1 MFTARGWSYSDVRR
15 RRRHRGAIRVER
27 RRARPSVWLVTVG
40 VSVAIGAALIAMA
53 IFIPGLVAPVTQTEA
68 AGPTPAAAAQLALA
82 TVPPTLRPT
91 ERPTLVPTLAPTP
104 TAVPVPQP
112 PLLPEHRIL
121 SFYGNPLAKEM
132 GILGEVPADQML
144 KKLKQQIAAY
154 SASDPSR
161 PFVPALELVTPAAQG
176 WPGEDGL
183 YRARMKPEVINQ
195 VADWAEANDALLILD
210 VQIGLST
217 VPEEV
222 DALLPYLRRPYVH
235 LALDPEFAI
244 PSGHIPGEV
253 VGTLD
258 ASAVDGVVR
267 TLSEIVAAEH
277 LPPKVLI
284 IHRFTD
290 SMVTNAWAITRRDP
304 NVQIVVTMD
313 GFGPPALKLAQYRSY
328 VHDQGVQY
336 SGIKLF
342 YHHDD
347 PLLTPPEVLG
357 LDPSPDLVIYQ

>member
-1 MFTARGWSYSDVRR
+1 
-15 RRRHRGAIRVER
+15 
-27 RRARPSVWLVTVG
+27 VWLLTIS
-40 VSVAIGAALIAMA
+40 VSVAVGAALVA
-53 IFIPGLVAPVTQTEA
+53 IGVLGPGLVSPVQQTEA
-68 AGPTPAAAAQLALA
+68 AGPTPVAAGELALA
-82 TVPPTLRPT
+82 TLATQRPT
-91 ERPTLVPTLAPTP
+91 EKPIFTPTLAPTLAPTP
-104 TAVPVPQP
+104 TAQPVRLPA
-112 PLLPEHRIL
+112 LLPEHRIL
-121 SFYGNPLAKEM
+121 SYYGNPLAKGM
-132 GILGEVPADQML
+132 GILGEVPPDQML
-144 KKLKQQIAAY
+144 KRLKQQIAVYTAND
-154 SASDPSR
+154 ASR

-176 WPGEDGL
+176 LAGEDGL

-222 DALLPYLRRPYVH
+222 DALMPYLRRPYVH

-258 ASAVDGVVR
+258 ASAVDGAVR

-277 LPPKVLI
+277 LPPKILI
-284 IHRFTD
+284 VHRFTD

-313 GFGPPALKLAQYRSY
+313 GFGPPPLKLAQYRSY

-347 PLLTPPEVLG
+347 PLLTPPQVLG